1 MELYTL
7 KDALALTGENPQ
19 VIYEE
24 VDGVYYVGLKQRKG
38 DAFYPMHKARDIHEA
53 RNLKTWTQSGLREI
67 REHIAQTANKFYT
80 IDELLPVIN
89 ESARS
94 YCDAVADTY
103 VAGIEFNDELYPM
116 VTLGN
121 AAEADAYC
129 AELDRTLDYH
139 FKPVQ
144 TEFDDEEAQ
153 LLAGFTF
160 VPNKGMSHIYVG
172 KRNRLYLKGDVLS
185 QLGIKT
191 RARVLIAYNP
201 AEKAFAVV
209 KPSAPSLSAEM
220 REAGYFVSNRKDVTA
235 AKLFRQ
241 FNLDKYEGQTFYA
254 DTASLSGNVVIF
266 KQ

>member
-1 MELYTL
+1 MTTAKFHTL
-7 KDALALTGENPQ
+7 E
-19 VIYEE
+19 
-24 VDGVYYVGLKQRKG
+24 
-38 DAFYPMHKARDIHEA
+38 
-53 RNLKTWTQSGLREI
+53 
-67 REHIAQTANKFYT
+67 
-80 IDELLPVIN
+80 ELLPILN

-94 YCDAVADTY
+94 YCEAVADTY
-103 VAGIEFNDELYPM
+103 VAGIEFNNELYAM
-116 VTLGN
+116 TTLGS

-129 AELDRTLDYH
+129 AELDRTLEYH
-139 FKPVQ
+139 FKPVT

-160 VPNKGMSHIYVG
+160 VPNKGMSQIYVG

-185 QLGIKT
+185 QLGVKP
-191 RARVLIAYNP
+191 RSRVLIAYNP

-209 KPSAPSLSAEM
+209 KPSAPSLNAEM

-241 FNLDKYEGQTFYA
+241 FNLDKYEGETFYA

-266 KQ
+266 RQ

>member
-1 MELYTL
+1 MT
-7 KDALALTGENPQ
+7 
-19 VIYEE
+19 
-24 VDGVYYVGLKQRKG
+24 
-38 DAFYPMHKARDIHEA
+38 
-53 RNLKTWTQSGLREI
+53 
-67 REHIAQTANKFYT
+67 TAKFYT
-80 IDELLPVIN
+80 LEELLPLLN

-94 YCDAVADTY
+94 YCETVADTY
-103 VAGIEFNDELYPM
+103 VVGVEFDGESFPFHTMKDAG
-116 VTLGN
+116 
-121 AAEADAYC
+121 EADAYC
-129 AELDRTLDYH
+129 AELDRTLEYH
-139 FKPVQ
+139 FKPIPKA
-144 TEFDDEEAQ
+144 EFDDEEAQ

-160 VPNKGMSHIYVG
+160 VPNKGMSQIYVG

-185 QLGIKT
+185 QLGVKP
-191 RARVLIAYNP
+191 RSRVLIAYNP

-266 KQ
+266 RQ